1 MIENENLLGSPI
13 KVHDTDFVTLKRH
26 CADLED
32 RIKNLEEERLGMY
45 NLL

>member
-1 MIENENLLGSPI
+1 MIENENLLGSPNKI
-13 KVHDTDFVTLKRH
+13 NDTYFVNLKKH

-32 RIKNLEEERLGMY
+32 RIKNVEERLGMY